1 MATRPDTQAGRS
13 GLGNPVHAM
22 GNWAVEFAR
31 RLGRGV
37 ATWGERRQL
46 AYELESLDDS
56 ALADLG
62 IGRSQIPSFVKG
74 YAGADELLA
83 KMLAHLGLED
93 ASVKFDRLLSRNL
106 YSNCTLCNEQKRCR
120 HWLDSEKEGKAAP
133 AFCPNVWY
141 FQKILSRERERAAN
155 RTAGAA

>member
-1 MATRPDTQAGRS
+1 MATRSETQAGRS
-13 GLGNPVHAM
+13 GFGSHVHAV
-22 GNWAVEFAR
+22 GSWATEFAR
-31 RLGRGV
+31 RFGRGV

-46 AYELESLDDS
+46 AYELEV
-56 ALADLG
+56 ARQLG
-62 IGRSQIPSFVKG
+62 TRRSRHRTQPDPSFVKG

-83 KMLAHLGLED
+83 KMLAHLGLEG
-93 ASVKFDRLLSRNL
+93 ASARFDRLLSRNL

-133 AFCPNVWY
+133 AFCPNAWY
-141 FQKILSRERERAAN
+141 FQKILSREQERAAN